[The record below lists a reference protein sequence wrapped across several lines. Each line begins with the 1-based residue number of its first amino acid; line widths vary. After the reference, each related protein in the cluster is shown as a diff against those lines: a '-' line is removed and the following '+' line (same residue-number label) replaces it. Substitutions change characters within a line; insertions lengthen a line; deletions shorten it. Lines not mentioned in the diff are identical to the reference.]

1 MPPSLG
7 IHRYLSVIINLIL
20 CQKSHLINY
29 LLPQKPVGVT
39 LEIRNN
45 RHQERV

>member
-20 CQKSHLINY
+20 CIYQSSELGLTFVPKVAFN
-29 LLPQKPVGVT
+29 
-39 LEIRNN
+39 
-45 RHQERV
+45 